1 MRTGDDYII
10 FTDEIFDREAVQ
22 SNNDMHLFYMTLPKF
37 DGHFIYTIVRGIAT
51 MNDLPLYWIDVR
63 EGSDINQSTVLIN
76 SNSIND
82 YLTSVIMEGFE
93 WLQI

>member
-1 MRTGDDYII
+1 MRTEKDYTI

-22 SNNDMHLFYMTLPKF
+22 SNNSMYMTLPKF

-63 EGSDINQSTVLIN
+63 EGSDITQSTVLIN
-76 SNSIND
+76 SNTIND